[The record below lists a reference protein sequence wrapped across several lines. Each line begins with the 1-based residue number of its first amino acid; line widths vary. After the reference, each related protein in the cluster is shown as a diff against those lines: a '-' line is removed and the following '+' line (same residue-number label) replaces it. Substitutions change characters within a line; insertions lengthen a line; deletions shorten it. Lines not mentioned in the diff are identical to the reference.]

1 MEDKAIALAGAV
13 AAATVLG
20 RGLRPAAKT
29 VINGYLWVADATADA
44 RTSVSDLYAEARA
57 EHNVDRQAGAD
68 TVASP
73 PPDARETTERRPVP
87 EARGA
92 EGTGA

>member
-13 AAATVLG
+13 AAVTVLG
-20 RGLRPAAKT
+20 RGLRPATKT
-29 VINGYLWVADATADA
+29 VIKGYLWVADATADA

-57 EHNVDRQAGAD
+57 ERQAGVD
-68 TVASP
+68 RVASP
-73 PPDARETTERRPVP
+73 PPDARETAERRAAP